1 MTASRRSLSV
11 LSIDQG
17 PNVVPG
23 SPSVPAST
31 PFVPKIRLK
40 VSLLVFAAGIG
51 SGAVLCVLTLWLI
64 AELTGR

>member
-11 LSIDQG
+11 LSIDEG

-23 SPSVPAST
+23 PPSVPASA
-31 PFVPKIRLK
+31 PFVPKIRWK
-40 VSLLVFAAGIG
+40 VSVFVFAAGIG
-51 SGAVLCVLTLWLI
+51 CGAALCVLTLWLI